1 MIKIVYEEQNLRTA
15 AYDGDTL
22 AGQCTYVVRDG
33 LWDLEHTIVDPAYG
47 GQGLAGKLGDELV
60 QKAREKGVKIV
71 PTCSYALKTFEKN
84 AEYADVWA
92 K

>member
-15 AYDGDTL
+15 AYDGDKL

-33 LWDLEHTIVDPAYG
+33 FWDLEHTIVDPAYG
-47 GQGLAGKLGDELV
+47 GQGLAGKLVHELA
-60 QKAREKGVKIV
+60 QKAREKGFKIV
-71 PTCSYALKTFEKN
+71 PTCSYALKTFENK

>member
-1 MIKIVYEEQNLRTA
+1 MIKIVYEEHNLRTA
-15 AYDGDTL
+15 AYDGDKL

-33 LWDLEHTIVDPAYG
+33 IWNLEHTIVDSAYG
-47 GQGLAGKLGDELV
+47 GQGIAGKLVQELAA
-60 QKAREKGVKIV
+60 QAREHGVKIV
-71 PTCSYALKTFEKN
+71 PVCSYALKTFEKN

>member
-1 MIKIVYEEQNLRTA
+1 M
-15 AYDGDTL
+15 
-22 AGQCTYVVRDG
+22 
-33 LWDLEHTIVDPAYG
+33 G
-47 GQGLAGKLGDELV
+47 GHGLAGKLVQELAT
-60 QKAREKGVKIV
+60 KARERGIKII